1 VLKRESGT
9 PSVAGNSQARAL
21 TWTTTSGGKS
31 SGTARARTLVEAGQ
45 AFIEEA
51 FAPQA
56 DDVSADGQRG
66 RNLVIAEALGRGQH
80 DAGAEHLTVWQRI
93 LAGETLEAPAF
104 VP

>member
-21 TWTTTSGGKS
+21 TWTTTAGGKS
-31 SGTARARTLVEAGQ
+31 SGTARARTLVETGE

-56 DDVSADGQRG
+56 DDVPADGQRG
-66 RNLVIAEALGRGQH
+66 RNLVIAEALGRGQD
-80 DAGAEHLTVWQRI
+80 DAGA
-93 LAGETLEAPAF
+93 
-104 VP
+104 